1 MISNE
6 AQKNVEEIYHIA
18 LLGAIETN
26 KTSGEFVRNSK
37 KPKPPKLSRYA
48 NGKRNVISNQKS
60 FNQFQFPQV
69 IDI

>member
-37 KPKPPKLSRYA
+37 K
-48 NGKRNVISNQKS
+48 NQS
-60 FNQFQFPQV
+60 PQAEQ
-69 IDI
+69 IRKWKKKCDF

>member
-1 MISNE
+1 MISDE

-37 KPKPPKLSRYA
+37 KKPKPTSWADTQMEKEMWFL
-48 NGKRNVISNQKS
+48 IKS
-60 FNQFQFPQV
+60 HLINFNFRK
-69 IDI
+69 